1 MVVTLDDQG
10 LIERE
15 PGKARSIRLL
25 LTRDE
30 LPDLE

>member
-1 MVVTLDDQG
+1 MIVTLETRG

-15 PGKARSIRLL
+15 PGKARSIKLRVI
-25 LTRDE
+25 RAQ